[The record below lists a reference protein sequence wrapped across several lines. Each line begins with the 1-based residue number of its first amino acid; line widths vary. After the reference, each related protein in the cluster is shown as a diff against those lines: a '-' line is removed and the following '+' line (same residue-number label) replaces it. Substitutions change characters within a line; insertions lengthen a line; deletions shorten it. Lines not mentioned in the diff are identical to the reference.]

1 MSLSLFPS
9 RLQPG
14 VADSFSLN
22 PKELPM
28 FIPFLTAI
36 SAATA
41 FAQLGAMSVKIAMLT
56 ASLQAM
62 VMIAIALAAY
72 ALWIK
77 AT

>member
-1 MSLSLFPS
+1 
-9 RLQPG
+9 
-14 VADSFSLN
+14 
-22 PKELPM
+22 M

>member
-1 MSLSLFPS
+1 
-9 RLQPG
+9 
-14 VADSFSLN
+14 
-22 PKELPM
+22 M
-28 FIPFLTAI
+28 FIPFLAAI

-41 FAQLGAMSVKIAMLT
+41 FTQLGAMSVKIAMLT